1 MVSTSRGP
9 RRNAPVAGKA
19 MAALME
25 YCEAGNDHDV
35 RPMRCRLGHL
45 DHEIDMA
52 TFSRLREANRNSTF
66 PVLG

>member
-1 MVSTSRGP
+1 
-9 RRNAPVAGKA
+9 

-66 PVLG
+66 PVPG